1 MTRRWIAG
9 AIAAALFIM
18 LLAYYVPKIVTT
30 EESSHS
36 WSLPLA
42 GKTIVID
49 PGHGGVDGGAEG
61 SDGTQEA
68 GITLAVSKML
78 RDYLQQ
84 AGALVYLTREEDVD
98 LADAE
103 TKGLSRRKSE
113 DIRNRVAFIEE
124 KEADFYISIHTNAL
138 LSSKWSGAQTF
149 FNEDN
154 PGSKALATFIQDE
167 IKRNLENTT
176 RVPLALNTMY
186 LLKHT
191 EPTGA
196 LVEIGFMSNPRELEL
211 LKDAPYQEQMA
222 FSIYEGI
229 LRYTTEK
236 MPEDE

>member
-9 AIAAALFIM
+9 AVAGALFIM
-18 LLAYYVPKIVTT
+18 LLAYYVPRIVTT
-30 EESSHS
+30 EQSSHS

-61 SDGTQEA
+61 ADGTQEA
-68 GITLAVSKML
+68 GITLAVSKSL

-84 AGALVYLTREEDVD
+84 AGALVYLTREADVD
-98 LADAE
+98 LADE
-103 TKGLSRRKSE
+103 DTKGLSRRKSE
-113 DIRNRVAFIEE
+113 DIRNRVDFIEE
-124 KEADFYISIHTNAL
+124 KGADFYISIHTNAL
-138 LSSKWSGAQTF
+138 LATQWSGAQTF
-149 FNEDN
+149 YNKDKE
-154 PGSKALATFIQDE
+154 GSKALATFIQDE
-167 IKRNLENTT
+167 IKRNLENTK

-191 EPTGA
+191 EPAGA

-211 LKDAPYQEQMA
+211 LKDDTYQDKMA

-236 MPEDE
+236 LPEDE